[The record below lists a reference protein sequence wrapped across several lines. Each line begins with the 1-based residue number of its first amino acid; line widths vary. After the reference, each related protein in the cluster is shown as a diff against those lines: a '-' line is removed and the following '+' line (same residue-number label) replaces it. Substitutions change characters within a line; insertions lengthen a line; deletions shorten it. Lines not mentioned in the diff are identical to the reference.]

1 MSAKAD
7 KYAYSIPHVLE
18 KTSRSSGL
26 YGLGERQI
34 VASARGLAVKLPEIS
49 NGSFWTPSVN
59 EYGRTT
65 PAVRLCGMYTA
76 PSRHDLI
83 QFLPG
88 KGFGSAC

>member
-1 MSAKAD
+1 
-7 KYAYSIPHVLE
+7 VRLE
-18 KTSRSSGL
+18 YPARFGEDQPFEWPL

-49 NGSFWTPSVN
+49 NRSFWAPSVN

-65 PAVRLCGMYTA
+65 PAVRLCGMYTT

-83 QFLPG
+83 QFLQE
-88 KGFGSAC
+88 KDSALPV